1 MTGAAPQLPLGD
13 TTGEDLACAVQVL
26 AAEADRARRH
36 AGLWRGESHRLW
48 AERADRLERALAEVV
63 RLQKQEQRPTP

>member
-1 MTGAAPQLPLGD
+1 MTCTAPQLPLGD

-36 AGLWRGESHRLW
+36 VGLWRGESHQLW
-48 AERADRLERALAEVV
+48 AARVERALAEVV
-63 RLQKQEQRPTP
+63 RLQNQEQSPTP

>member
-1 MTGAAPQLPLGD
+1 MTFTAPQLPLGD
-13 TTGEDLACAVQVL
+13 TTAEDLACAVSVL
-26 AAEADRARRH
+26 KAEADRARRH
-36 AGLWRGESHRLW
+36 VGLWRGEDRLW